1 MLTNSSQIIRYGMKM
16 FTKVTSIHI
25 FEMLINKLFLM

>member
-1 MLTNSSQIIRYGMKM
+1 MLTNSSQIIRYGLKM
-16 FTKVTSIHI
+16 FTKVTSINM